1 MVRKTFAA
9 DWRSYRACSRTFNPK
24 SFYMLHL
31 IHQPMMRLAY
41 MPTSNTT
48 YSQPFQTKTQV
59 KSNTHSSLRRCALK
73 CRVTLSIGHSAYA
86 SDVAVASTS

>member
-1 MVRKTFAA
+1 
-9 DWRSYRACSRTFNPK
+9 
-24 SFYMLHL
+24 
-31 IHQPMMRLAY
+31 MMRLAY

-73 CRVTLSIGHSAYA
+73 CRVTLSIGHVSLC
-86 SDVAVASTS
+86 V